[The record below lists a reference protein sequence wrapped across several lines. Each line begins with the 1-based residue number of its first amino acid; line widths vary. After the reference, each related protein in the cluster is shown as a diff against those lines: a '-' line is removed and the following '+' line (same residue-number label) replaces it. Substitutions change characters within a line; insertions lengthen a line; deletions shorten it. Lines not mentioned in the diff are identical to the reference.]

1 MSLKIKNKKG
11 EWVVDQKAIQTSIID
26 IEGNFESDNVEGAL
40 RELASKKARS
50 NFELEAK
57 VESNRVNIE
66 ALKTRVSKNEENID
80 YLLANGG
87 GGGGNIVPTIS
98 STFTDCEVEKGQD
111 LSIPI
116 FFTSPSGGTGTA
128 YISINNIEV
137 DTAGVKQGNNTIKIS
152 ASHLTKTDNVVGIY
166 VRDRAG
172 VASNQLNF
180 NVIAGGIT
188 LTSSFD
194 YEVDY
199 GVTDVIKMPYT
210 IETGVEGEI
219 TLHLTV
225 NGIKY
230 EIPSVNG
237 YNEFSLNELGL
248 SLGTHS
254 VVLYATVG
262 KYTSNTINF
271 NVAIVSTTELYL
283 SSKFVNGSKFAYG
296 VPIPVDYRLSKI
308 STEIFNVELIIDG
321 KIEKTQRLQVGSYY
335 WTITNLAVGVHTLTI
350 KAYSDDR
357 SEEVTLTLTLE
368 VEKGEYTPVE
378 DYTYGLLCDL
388 NAMGKNNQDS
398 TGDVWVDESG
408 NGHNGKLIGFNF
420 NTNGFIND
428 ELICDNDAYVEIPWS
443 PWASNALNGS
453 TIDIIY
459 TPINSGIEDCRVLDY
474 TSVIDENSEDE
485 IKPFKGVFADIIQTI
500 ASSASSGTSAS
511 KTHLDDESGE
521 IHLTYVLYRE
531 NKFFKIYINGI
542 LSRIMFL
549 TDDGVGTNKFYEDFS
564 HDNHIFLNSTK
575 GLNCGTNNIK
585 RFRVYGHALTSDQ
598 VLQNHIANIKDLE
611 KQEEVY
617 NFNYNNS
624 TLPKMY
630 LYGDTTNMTNT
641 QTVDMRIEYI
651 SPNEEK
657 FGSSF
662 STGVQNN
669 PVCIQGTSSLA
680 YVRKNYTIYLKDE
693 YGSDMYYNPY
703 GDGSVPERV
712 FCIKADYIE
721 SSHANNTG
729 LAKMINDCVY
739 DTKLPTQLD
748 NPNCRTTINGFPI
761 EVYMNGEYLGI
772 YNFNHDRYST
782 MSYGYD
788 YKKFPNML
796 VYEINSN
803 SNVSAGAFY
812 QYGENAESSANI
824 SERDYYARDFK
835 LIYGNRT
842 SSNDNYAEIKELVQW
857 VSVAEY
863 DLFKETINEHFNK
876 EYLFRYLL
884 TVLMIGGV
892 DSLGKNMKINS
903 FDGKVWYPTFYDLD
917 FKMML

>member
-1 MSLKIKNKKG
+1 MSLKIKNSKG

-57 VESNRVNIE
+57 VESNKVNID

-443 PWASNALNGS
+443 PWASNA
-453 TIDIIY
+453 
-459 TPINSGIEDCRVLDY
+459 
-474 TSVIDENSEDE
+474 
-485 IKPFKGVFADIIQTI
+485 
-500 ASSASSGTSAS
+500 
-511 KTHLDDESGE
+511 
-521 IHLTYVLYRE
+521 
-531 NKFFKIYINGI
+531 
-542 LSRIMFL
+542 
-549 TDDGVGTNKFYEDFS
+549 
-564 HDNHIFLNSTK
+564 
-575 GLNCGTNNIK
+575 
-585 RFRVYGHALTSDQ
+585 
-598 VLQNHIANIKDLE
+598 
-611 KQEEVY
+611 
-617 NFNYNNS
+617 
-624 TLPKMY
+624 
-630 LYGDTTNMTNT
+630 
-641 QTVDMRIEYI
+641 
-651 SPNEEK
+651 
-657 FGSSF
+657 
-662 STGVQNN
+662 
-669 PVCIQGTSSLA
+669 
-680 YVRKNYTIYLKDE
+680 
-693 YGSDMYYNPY
+693 
-703 GDGSVPERV
+703 
-712 FCIKADYIE
+712 
-721 SSHANNTG
+721 
-729 LAKMINDCVY
+729 
-739 DTKLPTQLD
+739 
-748 NPNCRTTINGFPI
+748 
-761 EVYMNGEYLGI
+761 
-772 YNFNHDRYST
+772 
-782 MSYGYD
+782 
-788 YKKFPNML
+788 
-796 VYEINSN
+796 
-803 SNVSAGAFY
+803 
-812 QYGENAESSANI
+812 
-824 SERDYYARDFK
+824 
-835 LIYGNRT
+835 
-842 SSNDNYAEIKELVQW
+842 
-857 VSVAEY
+857 
-863 DLFKETINEHFNK
+863 
-876 EYLFRYLL
+876 
-884 TVLMIGGV
+884 
-892 DSLGKNMKINS
+892 
-903 FDGKVWYPTFYDLD
+903 
-917 FKMML
+917 